1 LLNVRSTLLVY
12 EMFKLLTNNTGS
24 LDDIQFES
32 IMEHATDLDTNQIYK
47 IFDLLDLDG
56 SASVEFDEVFVIY

>member
-1 LLNVRSTLLVY
+1 
-12 EMFKLLTNNTGS
+12 MFKLLTNNSGS

-32 IMEHATDLDTNQIYK
+32 IMEYATDLKTHQIYK

-56 SASVEFDEVFVIY
+56 SGSVEFDEVFHA